1 MPLLLLVLL
10 LVDLLVMVLVLLLL
24 LLGLVL
30 EVALLL
36 QQQVHCSQLVME
48 GGLVCLQVG
57 VLVYLEFH
65 LQLRVAV
72 AVKLMVQ
79 LVQLVLQL

>member
-1 MPLLLLVLL
+1 MPLVLLVLL
-10 LVDLLVMVLVLLLL
+10 LVVMVLVDLLL

-48 GGLVCLQVG
+48 VGLEGVLVCLQV
-57 VLVYLEFH
+57 LV
-65 LQLRVAV
+65 
-72 AVKLMVQ
+72 
-79 LVQLVLQL
+79 

>member
-10 LVDLLVMVLVLLLL
+10 LVDLLVMVLVDLLL

-48 GGLVCLQVG
+48 VGLEGVLVCLQV
-57 VLVYLEFH
+57 LV
-65 LQLRVAV
+65 
-72 AVKLMVQ
+72 
-79 LVQLVLQL
+79 